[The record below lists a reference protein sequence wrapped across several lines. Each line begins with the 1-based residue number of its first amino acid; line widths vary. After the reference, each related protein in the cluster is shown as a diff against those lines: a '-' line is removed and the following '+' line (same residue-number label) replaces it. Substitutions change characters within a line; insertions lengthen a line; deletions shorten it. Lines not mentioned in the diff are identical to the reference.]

1 MTNTPQLTT
10 QRRQHYKV
18 LTAVFVFCTALL
30 NAQVADSILIKAA
43 PQFSGQIAVVKND
56 SLIFSY
62 SRGWANFPLQIPL
75 TNQHLL
81 EIGELSSFFTRDA
94 IERLVAD
101 KKLTLD
107 SAVALY
113 LPQFPYP
120 SITVRQLMNHTSG
133 LPSNYLK
140 LYHRNIYDDENIK
153 LKDKAKNINNADI
166 LSILNKS
173 KPALE
178 FTPGEKS
185 VPCNT
190 NDIVLAYLIEV
201 LSMRSYD
208 DCINTSLS
216 AVFQSK
222 IVANNDIEY
231 TPMPSRAWGHRKTD
245 FATLTVEE
253 SLKDLGFRY
262 EDATTGHH
270 HIYANAENLAK
281 YFAGKQL
288 RFDKYPM
295 SYFGHEPGY
304 NATLRFYKEYVIV
317 ILMNTN
323 DDSDAALMLKEIE
336 KGAK

>member
-120 SITVRQLMNHTSG
+120 SITVRQLMNHSSR

-166 LSILNKS
+166 LSIINKS

-201 LSMRSYD
+201 LSMLSYD

-231 TPMPSRAWGHRKTD
+231 TPMPPRAWGHRKTD
-245 FATLTVEE
+245 VGTLTIEE

-323 DDSDAALMLKEIE
+323 DDSDATLMLKEIE